1 MSKKNYNFRHFD
13 EWSEQ
18 IKRLGEGVS
27 VTGVYFKH
35 GQPLHVQ
42 RMIGHVVMDF
52 SSVTPDGETFTSRV
66 SQNAVWNAE
75 GLCTIKGKR
84 CKAYD
89 LFKA

>member
-1 MSKKNYNFRHFD
+1 MSKKNCVFRHFD
-13 EWSEQ
+13 EWSKE
-18 IKRLGEGVS
+18 IKRLGDGIS

-52 SSVTPDGETFTSRV
+52 SSITPDGETFTSRM
-66 SQNAVWNAE
+66 SQAASWNAE
-75 GLCTIKGKR
+75 CHCSIKGKR

-89 LFKA
+89 LFRA